1 MFSYQIHHF
10 STISNQPN
18 RRDIKFF
25 VRYGKYQVLIR
36 CMITVT
42 LNRQIV
48 KSSFVNQR
56 KSITNY

>member
-10 STISNQPN
+10 STINHQPN

-42 LNRQIV
+42 LNRQIGKSPFINKR
-48 KSSFVNQR
+48 KSS
-56 KSITNY
+56 TNH